1 MPLTKKQRQVF
12 DALVFLTRQGEQ
24 PTVREVASLVG
35 LNSPASAL
43 KHLKNL
49 ETLGL
54 IEMSGKSRGIR
65 LLKGA
70 GIPIVGQIAAGAPLE
85 AADEVVDD
93 DMRRF
98 GFEELPVDP
107 SVFGLSS
114 GSGDLVALRI
124 RGDSMINAGILDG
137 DLVIVRRQPTVEAG
151 EIAAVVVD
159 GDGTLK
165 RLSAGSHPASTHGMP
180 SVQLIPEN
188 DQFEP
193 IVINEEEGKDVR
205 VYGKYVGLLRVPR

>member
-24 PTVREVASLVG
+24 PTVREVAALVG
-35 LNSPASAL
+35 LSSPASAL

-49 ETLGL
+49 EALGL

-65 LLKGA
+65 LLTGI

-107 SVFGLSS
+107 SVFGMSS
-114 GSGDLVALRI
+114 GSGELVALRI
-124 RGDSMINAGILDG
+124 RGESMVNAGILDG
-137 DLVIVRRQPTVEAG
+137 DLVIVRRQPTVEQG

-159 GDGTLK
+159 GEGTLK
-165 RLSAGSHPASTHGMP
+165 RLSAAGHGMTT
-180 SVQLIPEN
+180 VQLMPEN
-188 DQFEP
+188 DHFEP
-193 IVINEEEGKDVR
+193 IVINEAEGKDVQ
-205 VYGKYVGLLRVPR
+205 VYGKYVGLLRVPL